1 MLPIPKFIGNI
12 STSPEQSRIRHLLIK
27 QNLLLSEIVSSN
39 TRKILELQSILRKYH
54 REEKL
59 TNIINPNPLQP
70 DPLEQI
76 SLPYKAKLKP
86 VEEISKVICKS
97 KFFRFTMQLKSKPNV
112 EILKNDRIELSVSLY
127 TSERMPQKIMF
138 TMHGK
143 NIIKGDT
150 TAIMAYDSVESKH
163 LAHFKMQICEV
174 SSHYFGGWI
183 YLLVEAKQVLATR
196 GIYIKPYVVKNLR
209 IRAKDNKNQE

>member
-1 MLPIPKFIGNI
+1 MLPVPKYIGNI
-12 STSPEQSRIRHLLIK
+12 STSPEQSRIRHLIMK
-27 QNLLLSEIVSSN
+27 QNLFLSEIVSSN

-76 SLPYKAKLKP
+76 SLPYKTKLKP
-86 VEEISKVICKS
+86 TEEIPKCFCKS
-97 KFFRFTMQLKSKPNV
+97 KFIRFTIQLKSKPNV
-112 EILKNDRIELSVSLY
+112 EILKNDRIELSLSLY
-127 TSERMPQKIMF
+127 TSERIPQKILF
-138 TMHGK
+138 TMQGK

-150 TAIMAYDSVESKH
+150 TAIMAYDLVEAKH

-183 YLLVEAKQVLATR
+183 YLIVEAKQVLANR
-196 GIYIKPYVVKNLR
+196 GIHIKPYVVKNLR
-209 IRAKDNKNQE
+209 IRAKENKNQE